1 MALGAP
7 AIYDEPYPSVG
18 DLLMYLRGLKFN
30 RTGERKALVFGSM
43 GGNGG
48 ATETMKE
55 LLTEAG
61 FSVVDEC
68 EIYYVPDG
76 DELEACFEAGRRL
89 AEMIK
94 G

>member
-7 AIYDEPYPSVG
+7 ARYDEPYPSVG
-18 DLLMYLRGLKFN
+18 DLLMYLRSLKFN
-30 RTGERKALVFGSM
+30 GTGERKALVFGSM
-43 GGNGG
+43 GANGG

-68 EIYYVPDG
+68 EIYYIPDG
-76 DELEACFEAGRRL
+76 DELEACLRGH
-89 AEMIK
+89 K
-94 G
+94 KTC